1 MNGLNL
7 LTGCGNSFTTA
18 KKGLSDFQF
27 LQWKNLDL
35 FPSFSI
41 VKTNGFSDYVF
52 TSNANPDSIRRIHCQ
67 IRTKKIFV
75 QKERFQ
81 LNRVRNKSNFTRK
94 LANFY
99 LGNVA
104 SIRFSTFKNVV
115 LDENILK
122 IGGKILLE
130 NFFMSRIQNKIYF
143 TRKLCNFYL
152 RNVDSIRFS
161 ILKNIVLDTKNV

>member
-7 LTGCGNSFTTA
+7 LTWCLNSFTTA

-41 VKTNGFSDYVF
+41 VKTNGFSDHVF
-52 TSNANPDSIRRIHCQ
+52 TSSANPDSIRRIHCQ
-67 IRTKKIFV
+67 IRTKKLFV

-81 LNRVRNKSNFTRK
+81 LNRVQNKSNFTRK

-99 LGNVA
+99 SSNVA

-115 LDENILK
+115 LDENIPK
-122 IGGKILLE
+122 IGKKNCWKNFRAIFFPRFLECFRPIL
-130 NFFMSRIQNKIYF
+130 
-143 TRKLCNFYL
+143 
-152 RNVDSIRFS
+152 RFWMCWIEWKQHYPS
-161 ILKNIVLDTKNV
+161 KSWLVYE